1 MASLLARWL
10 QAIAPVPV
18 PGTPDPAVLAQKQK
32 QRRLIW
38 WTAAVIGLL
47 AAGGYAYSYVANAPD
62 RARAE
67 MAAGMRKDGSR
78 RLQPGHRELRP
89 GHRHLAGIRGGVS
102 QSRGRRT
109 PGPAS
114 AKSAALADLDKALDL
129 DPDLIRAYNERGQ
142 IDLESG
148 DARQAIGSFDQS
160 LKIKPS
166 LDGYYQRGLAYEALQ
181 EHDKAVADFDSA
193 IGEYRDAP
201 YIYRARAAAKRN
213 LGVREGAA
221 GDERFAEQIELG
233 QTH

>member
-38 WTAAVIGLL
+38 WTVATIALL
-47 AAGGYAYSYVANAPD
+47 AAGGYAYSYVASAPD

-67 MAAGMRKDGSR
+67 MAAGMRKMG
-78 RLQPGHRELRP
+78 PGAYGQAIASFDRAIDIWPEFAEAYLN
-89 GHRHLAGIRGGVS
+89 RGVAEHGKGE
-102 QSRGRRT
+102 RG
-109 PGPAS
+109 
-114 AKSAALADLDKALDL
+114 AALADLEKALDL
-129 DPDLIRAYNERGQ
+129 DPDLIRAYNERGL
-142 IDLESG
+142 IYLESG
-148 DARQAIGSFDQS
+148 DGRQAIRNFDQS

-166 LDGYYQRGLAYEALQ
+166 LDGYYQRGIAYETLQ
-181 EHDKAVADFDSA
+181 AHGKAVADFDAA

-201 YIYRARAAAKRN
+201 YVYRARAAAKRN
-213 LGVREGAA
+213 LGDRDGAA

-233 QTH
+233 QPH